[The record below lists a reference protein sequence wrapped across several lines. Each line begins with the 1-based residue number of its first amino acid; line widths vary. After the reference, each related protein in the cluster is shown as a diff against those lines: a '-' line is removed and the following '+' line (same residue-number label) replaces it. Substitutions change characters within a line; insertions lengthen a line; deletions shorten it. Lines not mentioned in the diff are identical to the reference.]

1 MNKRRTRQR
10 GLSLVEIMVG
20 LVIGLITVMVIGQ
33 VAAEFEGQKRTS
45 TGGGDAQSN
54 GAAALFQ
61 LEREIR
67 MAGYGL
73 MIGSWGQMCPLGI
86 NIYYNG
92 TVVSDP
98 GANPADS
105 GILAPVRIIDGGG
118 DNADTI
124 VMVRADSPTG
134 IMPTTIIKDM
144 PNTSSEIRVNWG
156 AGMREGQQFLVGAR
170 DGSKICTLMQL
181 SQDPQPVQAGAEF
194 DMQHNPGQFPYN
206 PANPNNV
213 FTDAPT
219 YGIGDVMINLSS
231 LSYWRYSVLCNQ
243 LTLVDPSRTAAP
255 YTCTNTQPLVDQVV
269 NAQARY
275 GVAPAGSLTVNEW
288 VEPTGLWAANTLT
301 AAQVSRI
308 LAVRLAVLARSPQ
321 MEKEDVE
328 TTCNGGNG
336 SVTLWAGGPT
346 VALSGDECRYRYK
359 VFETVVPIRNS
370 IWGCGQAGVPCSP

>member
-1 MNKRRTRQR
+1 VNNRRTRQQ

-54 GAAALFQ
+54 GAAALFL
-61 LEREIR
+61 LERDIR

-86 NIYYNG
+86 NIFYNG

-98 GANPADS
+98 GSNPADS
-105 GILAPVRIIDGGG
+105 GILAPVRVIDGGG

-134 IMPTTIIKDM
+134 IMPTTIVKDM
-144 PNTSSEIRVNWG
+144 PNTSSEIRVNWD
-156 AGMREGQQFLVGAR
+156 AGLEEGQLFLVGAR
-170 DGSKICTLMQL
+170 NGSKICTLMQL

-213 FTDAPT
+213 FTDAPA

-231 LSYWRYSVLCNQ
+231 LSYQRYSVLCNQ
-243 LTLVDPSRTAAP
+243 LTLVDPSRTVAP

-269 NAQARY
+269 NVQARY

-288 VEPTGLWAANTLT
+288 VEPTGVWAANTLT

-308 LAVRLAVLARSPQ
+308 LAVRLAVVARSPQ

-328 TTCNGGNG
+328 PTCNGGNG
-336 SVTLWAGGPT
+336 SITLWAGGPT
-346 VALSGDECRYRYK
+346 VNLSGEECKYRYK
-359 VFETVVPIRNS
+359 VFETVVPVRNS
-370 IWGCGQAGVPCSP
+370 IWGCGQEGVPCSP

>member
-1 MNKRRTRQR
+1 MNKHRTRQR

-144 PNTSSEIRVNWG
+144 PNTS
-156 AGMREGQQFLVGAR
+156 
-170 DGSKICTLMQL
+170 
-181 SQDPQPVQAGAEF
+181 
-194 DMQHNPGQFPYN
+194 
-206 PANPNNV
+206 
-213 FTDAPT
+213 
-219 YGIGDVMINLSS
+219 
-231 LSYWRYSVLCNQ
+231 
-243 LTLVDPSRTAAP
+243 
-255 YTCTNTQPLVDQVV
+255 
-269 NAQARY
+269 
-275 GVAPAGSLTVNEW
+275 
-288 VEPTGLWAANTLT
+288 
-301 AAQVSRI
+301 
-308 LAVRLAVLARSPQ
+308 
-321 MEKEDVE
+321 
-328 TTCNGGNG
+328 
-336 SVTLWAGGPT
+336 
-346 VALSGDECRYRYK
+346 
-359 VFETVVPIRNS
+359 
-370 IWGCGQAGVPCSP
+370 